1 MKLWLVVTLAVG
13 GLVGCG
19 FGLDAPR
26 CSCTA
31 STSQGARPLACG
43 TSACIGSDSFACSP
57 GGQLAISLNA
67 CGGPS
72 MTGPTNTCTRRTCDG
87 ACGAVPDGCGGTLQC
102 AGCNAGERCG
112 ASNRCEP
119 LCTGVTCATGQ
130 RCEPSTGQCLA
141 DACSRAGAVCG
152 VVDGQ
157 TCGVCPGGSVCSA
170 SKTACIETVATVP
183 ARYVDS
189 TALVGTT
196 LYVTGFDSTSAQGRD
211 LYAVDLTTKQVQRV
225 ASGTVLSPVRASGQT
240 VLWAELNGLRRLPAG
255 STTPTTIT
263 GTTGQCTDLV
273 EAGGFIYCSIGG
285 DPRFGVSSFGIRRIP
300 SAGGP
305 FTWTKQFLNRARLA
319 FVAPFVFYIGTTDN
333 SSSFANLGA
342 VDTSDGMDQVVVSGG
357 ALQSNFVLAS
367 QQGFF
372 FVESGAQSKLTQV
385 PFDSP
390 MERVLLTGDWFDRAS
405 TVLQG
410 GDVFTVTKVGP
421 TLGLWRVPLA
431 NVGARS
437 LTLTA
442 ADLQATDQERP
453 EAVYPQGSGW
463 LFVTNSVV
471 YRTVGAGQ

>member
-1 MKLWLVVTLAVG
+1 MKLWLVVLLAVG

-31 STSQGARPLACG
+31 STSQGPRPLDCG
-43 TSACIGSDSFACSP
+43 TSACIGSDSFACSA

-72 MTGPTNTCTRRTCDG
+72 MTGPTCTRRTCDG
-87 ACGAVPDGCGGTLQC
+87 ACGSVPDGCGGMLQC
-102 AGCNAGERCG
+102 AGCNASERCG
-112 ASNRCEP
+112 ATNRCEP
-119 LCTGVTCATGQ
+119 LCTGVTCAMGQ
-130 RCEPSTGQCLA
+130 RCEPSTGRCMA
-141 DACSRAGAVCG
+141 DACSRASAVCG

-157 TCGVCPGGSVCSA
+157 ACGVCPGGSVCST

-183 ARYVDS
+183 ARFVDS

-240 VLWAELNGLRRLPAG
+240 VLWAELNGLRRLQAG

-263 GTTGQCTDLV
+263 GTTGQCTDLL

-319 FVAPFVFYIGTTDN
+319 FVAPFIFYVGTTDN
-333 SSSFANLGA
+333 FSSFSHLGA
-342 VDTSDGMDQVVVSGG
+342 VDPTDGLDQVVVSGG
-357 ALQSNFVLAS
+357 SLQSDFVLAS
-367 QQGFF
+367 REGYF
-372 FVESGAQSKLTQV
+372 FVERGAQSTLTQV
-385 PFDSP
+385 PFDS
-390 MERVLLTGDWFDRAS
+390 ETARAVLTGDGFDRAS

-421 TLGLWRVPLA
+421 TLGLWRVPLS
-431 NVGARS
+431 NPTSRT

-442 ADLQATDQERP
+442 ADLSATDLERP
-453 EAVYPQGSGW
+453 TGLHPVGSGW
-463 LFVTNSVV
+463 LFVTDSVV
-471 YRTVGAGQ
+471 YRTVGAAQ